1 MHLVMLE
8 TNGNQRFVFTS
19 PRQRENIGASYLL
32 TMLAPW
38 TLAAAQDLGIDA
50 TPVSVSSGK
59 IILTVPDEPSARRLI
74 GAVTRQV
81 LALAPGM
88 DVSGVFK
95 EITSLT
101 EDELRDIHVVAN
113 RYNLARPP
121 AEARFAQI
129 PYLVRADDSSL
140 PAAPAS
146 RILGGMPPEERAY
159 SLPSQVKRACSLKA
173 RNRLVAQARESTS
186 FRHDDEFIERLAK
199 SLKTLE
205 DAFDPDPLTQGA
217 GDAPGEDAAT
227 TRPAID
233 LSKIAVI
240 HIDGNGVGAIM
251 RDIKASMDSIPA
263 DDLDTVLSPP
273 PPRSASTGGAV
284 PPGGPDAPPS
294 EPERL
299 RRFLLAVNERLDYV
313 VRESFFRAWREIAQ
327 WWALEQEGR
336 PGREDVQEGGP
347 LLTGVIPVVPILLG
361 GDDLTVLTEGRYA
374 LPFMASYLTA
384 YEKLT
389 SQDTILCHLSP
400 RARRDGVPTPM
411 TAAAG
416 AAVVPRPFPFHLAYT
431 LAERLVAEAKK
442 VGKAERQECSTLTYH
457 ALFDST
463 VADAGELLK
472 GYEAFTARPYR
483 LDATVAGTSAPDAG
497 DDHATALPPHPGPQA
512 PSGPAS
518 PDALPEPAA
527 SRSVEPDLV
536 EPDLRGTSW
545 AHMCDL
551 SRRFRGLGAY
561 TGDGPAPADA
571 PGAGPDA
578 GTTPFPKT
586 RAARIRKL
594 LSDRAATDRQ
604 EELTGRIAD
613 EWADARR
620 VLGEDLVD
628 TIGDPRYVFDL
639 IELTDLLPASYLTG
653 ADSARPAAA
662 PAPAPAPGAA
672 SGAAPAPVPGAGAG
686 RERTTSATAQ
696 EDQ

>member
-121 AEARFAQI
+121 AEARFTQI

-347 LLTGVIPVVPILLG
+347 LLNGVIPVVPILLG

-389 SQDTILCHLSP
+389 SQDTILRHLSP

-527 SRSVEPDLV
+527 SRTAEPDLV

-545 AHMCDL
+545 THMCDL

-662 PAPAPAPGAA
+662 P
-672 SGAAPAPVPGAGAG
+672 GAG

>member
-389 SQDTILCHLSP
+389 SQDTILRHLSP

-483 LDATVAGTSAPDAG
+483 LDAAVTGTSVPDAG
-497 DDHATALPPHPGPQA
+497 PGHATALPPHPGPQA

-518 PDALPEPAA
+518 PHALPEPAA

-578 GTTPFPKT
+578 AATSFPKT

-662 PAPAPAPGAA
+662 PGAD
-672 SGAAPAPVPGAGAG
+672 

>member
-347 LLTGVIPVVPILLG
+347 LLNGVIPVVPILLG

-389 SQDTILCHLSP
+389 SQDTILRHLSP

-527 SRSVEPDLV
+527 SQSVEPDLV

-594 LSDRAATDRQ
+594 LSDRAAADRQEEQ

-662 PAPAPAPGAA
+662 P
-672 SGAAPAPVPGAGAG
+672 GAG

>member
-389 SQDTILCHLSP
+389 SQDTILRHLSP

-483 LDATVAGTSAPDAG
+483 LNATVAGTSAPDAG

-527 SRSVEPDLV
+527 SQSVEPDLV

-561 TGDGPAPADA
+561 AGDGPAPADA

-578 GTTPFPKT
+578 AATSFPKT

-662 PAPAPAPGAA
+662 PGAD
-672 SGAAPAPVPGAGAG
+672 

>member
-205 DAFDPDPLTQGA
+205 DAFDPDPLAQGA

-227 TRPAID
+227 TRLAID

-273 PPRSASTGGAV
+273 PPRSTGTGGAV
-284 PPGGPDAPPS
+284 PPGGPDAPPG

-389 SQDTILCHLSP
+389 SQDTILRHLSP

-472 GYEAFTARPYR
+472 GYETFTARPYR

-518 PDALPEPAA
+518 PDALPEPAV
-527 SRSVEPDLV
+527 SWSV

-551 SRRFRGLGAY
+551 SRCFRGLGAY

-594 LSDRAATDRQ
+594 LSDRAATDRQEEQ

-662 PAPAPAPGAA
+662 P
-672 SGAAPAPVPGAGAG
+672 GAG

>member
-389 SQDTILCHLSP
+389 SQDTILRHLSP

-483 LDATVAGTSAPDAG
+483 LDAAVTGTSVPDAG
-497 DDHATALPPHPGPQA
+497 PGHATALPPHPGPQA

-518 PDALPEPAA
+518 PDALPKTAA

-578 GTTPFPKT
+578 AATSFPKT

-662 PAPAPAPGAA
+662 PGAD
-672 SGAAPAPVPGAGAG
+672 

>member
-146 RILGGMPPEERAY
+146 RILGGMPPEGRAY
-159 SLPSQVKRACSLKA
+159 SLPSQVKRACSQRA

-273 PPRSASTGGAV
+273 LPRSTGTGGAV

-389 SQDTILCHLSP
+389 SQDTILRHLSP

-472 GYEAFTARPYR
+472 GYETFTARPYR

-497 DDHATALPPHPGPQA
+497 DDHATTLPPHPGPQA

-527 SRSVEPDLV
+527 SQSVEPDLV

-578 GTTPFPKT
+578 GTTSFPKT

-594 LSDRAATDRQ
+594 LSDRAATDRQEEQ

-653 ADSARPAAA
+653 ADSARPAA
-662 PAPAPAPGAA
+662 
-672 SGAAPAPVPGAGAG
+672 VPGAG

>member
-336 PGREDVQEGGP
+336 PGREDVQEGGA
-347 LLTGVIPVVPILLG
+347 LLNGVIPVVPILLG

-389 SQDTILCHLSP
+389 SQDTILRHLSP

-472 GYEAFTARPYR
+472 GYETFTARPYR

-512 PSGPAS
+512 PSGPAG

-551 SRRFRGLGAY
+551 SRCFRGLGAY

-594 LSDRAATDRQ
+594 LSDRAAADRQEEQ

-662 PAPAPAPGAA
+662 P
-672 SGAAPAPVPGAGAG
+672 GAG

>member
-146 RILGGMPPEERAY
+146 RILGGMPPEGRAY
-159 SLPSQVKRACSLKA
+159 SLPSQVKRACSQRA

-273 PPRSASTGGAV
+273 LPRSTGTGGAV

-389 SQDTILCHLSP
+389 SQDTILRHLSP

-472 GYEAFTARPYR
+472 GYETFTARPYR

-497 DDHATALPPHPGPQA
+497 DDHATTLPPHPGPQA

-561 TGDGPAPADA
+561 AGDGPAPADA

-578 GTTPFPKT
+578 AATSFPKT

-594 LSDRAATDRQ
+594 LSDRAATDRQEEQ

-662 PAPAPAPGAA
+662 P
-672 SGAAPAPVPGAGAG
+672 GAG

>member
-146 RILGGMPPEERAY
+146 RILGGMPSEERAY
-159 SLPSQVKRACSLKA
+159 SLSSQVKRACSQRA

-199 SLKTLE
+199 SLRALE

-217 GDAPGEDAAT
+217 GDGPEEDAAT

-273 PPRSASTGGAV
+273 LPRPTGTGGAV
-284 PPGGPDAPPS
+284 PPS

-336 PGREDVQEGGP
+336 PGREDVQEGGA
-347 LLTGVIPVVPILLG
+347 LLNGVIPVVPILLG

-483 LDATVAGTSAPDAG
+483 LDAAVTGTSVPDAG
-497 DDHATALPPHPGPQA
+497 PGHATALPPHPGPQA

-518 PDALPEPAA
+518 PDALPKTAA

-578 GTTPFPKT
+578 GTTSFPKT

-662 PAPAPAPGAA
+662 PGAA
-672 SGAAPAPVPGAGAG
+672 SGSAPAPVPGAGAG

>member
-113 RYNLARPP
+113 RYNLARSP

-173 RNRLVAQARESTS
+173 RNRLVAQARESIS

-205 DAFDPDPLTQGA
+205 DAFDPDPLAQGA

-389 SQDTILCHLSP
+389 SQDTILRHLSP

-442 VGKAERQECSTLTYH
+442 VGKAEGHECSTLTYH

-472 GYEAFTARPYR
+472 GYETFTARPYR

-518 PDALPEPAA
+518 PDALPEPAV
-527 SRSVEPDLV
+527 SWSV

-551 SRRFRGLGAY
+551 SRCFRGLGAY
-561 TGDGPAPADA
+561 AGDGPAPADA

-594 LSDRAATDRQ
+594 LSDRAAADRQEEQ

-653 ADSARPAAA
+653 ADSARPAA
-662 PAPAPAPGAA
+662 
-672 SGAAPAPVPGAGAG
+672 VPGAG

>member
-146 RILGGMPPEERAY
+146 RILGGMPSEERAY
-159 SLPSQVKRACSLKA
+159 SLSSQVKRACSLKA

-205 DAFDPDPLTQGA
+205 DAFDPDPLAQGA

-273 PPRSASTGGAV
+273 PPRSTGTGGAV

-299 RRFLLAVNERLDYV
+299 RHFLLAVNERLDYV

-336 PGREDVQEGGP
+336 PGREDVQESGP

-389 SQDTILCHLSP
+389 SQDTILRHLSP

-472 GYEAFTARPYR
+472 GYETFTARPYR

-527 SRSVEPDLV
+527 SQSV

-545 AHMCDL
+545 THMCDL

-578 GTTPFPKT
+578 GSTPFPKT

-662 PAPAPAPGAA
+662 P
-672 SGAAPAPVPGAGAG
+672 GAG

>member
-199 SLKTLE
+199 SLRALE

-217 GDAPGEDAAT
+217 GDGPEEDAAT

-389 SQDTILCHLSP
+389 SQDTILRHLSP

-527 SRSVEPDLV
+527 SRSVEPDL
-536 EPDLRGTSW
+536 RGTSW

-561 TGDGPAPADA
+561 AGDGPAPADA

-662 PAPAPAPGAA
+662 P
-672 SGAAPAPVPGAGAG
+672 GAG

>member
-389 SQDTILCHLSP
+389 SQDTILRHLSP

-483 LDATVAGTSAPDAG
+483 LNATVAGTSAPDAG

-561 TGDGPAPADA
+561 AGDGPAPADA

-578 GTTPFPKT
+578 AATSFPKT

-662 PAPAPAPGAA
+662 PGAD
-672 SGAAPAPVPGAGAG
+672 

>member
-159 SLPSQVKRACSLKA
+159 SLSSQVKRACSLKA
-173 RNRLVAQARESTS
+173 RNRLVAQARESIS

-205 DAFDPDPLTQGA
+205 DAFDPDPLAQGA
-217 GDAPGEDAAT
+217 GDVPGEDAAA
-227 TRPAID
+227 TRPVID

-273 PPRSASTGGAV
+273 LPRSTGTGRAV

-389 SQDTILCHLSP
+389 SQDTILRHLSP

-527 SRSVEPDLV
+527 SQSVEPDLV

-578 GTTPFPKT
+578 AATSFPKT

-594 LSDRAATDRQ
+594 LSDRAAAPDRQ

-613 EWADARR
+613 EWADVRR

-662 PAPAPAPGAA
+662 PGAD
-672 SGAAPAPVPGAGAG
+672 

>member
-146 RILGGMPPEERAY
+146 RILGGMPSEERAY
-159 SLPSQVKRACSLKA
+159 SLSSQVKRACSLKA

-205 DAFDPDPLTQGA
+205 DAFDPDPLAQGA

-273 PPRSASTGGAV
+273 PPRSTGTGGAV

-299 RRFLLAVNERLDYV
+299 RHFLLAVNERLDYV

-336 PGREDVQEGGP
+336 PGREDVQESGP

-389 SQDTILCHLSP
+389 SQDTILRHLSP

-472 GYEAFTARPYR
+472 GYETFTARPYR

-518 PDALPEPAA
+518 PDPLPEPAA
-527 SRSVEPDLV
+527 SQSV

-545 AHMCDL
+545 THMCDL

-578 GTTPFPKT
+578 GSTPFPKT

-662 PAPAPAPGAA
+662 P
-672 SGAAPAPVPGAGAG
+672 GAG

>member
-146 RILGGMPPEERAY
+146 RILGGMPPEGRAY
-159 SLPSQVKRACSLKA
+159 SLPSQVKRACSQRA

-199 SLKTLE
+199 SLRALE

-217 GDAPGEDAAT
+217 GDGPEEDAAT

-273 PPRSASTGGAV
+273 LPRPTGTGGAV
-284 PPGGPDAPPS
+284 PPS

-483 LDATVAGTSAPDAG
+483 LDAAVTGTSVPDAG
-497 DDHATALPPHPGPQA
+497 PGHATALPPHPGPQA

-518 PDALPEPAA
+518 PDALPKTAA

-662 PAPAPAPGAA
+662 PGAA
-672 SGAAPAPVPGAGAG
+672 SGSAPAPVPGAGAG

>member
-389 SQDTILCHLSP
+389 SQDTILRHLSP
-400 RARRDGVPTPM
+400 RARCDGVPTPM

-561 TGDGPAPADA
+561 AGDGPAPADA

-578 GTTPFPKT
+578 AATSFPKT

-594 LSDRAATDRQ
+594 LSDRAAAPDRQ

-620 VLGEDLVD
+620 VLDEDLVD

-662 PAPAPAPGAA
+662 P
-672 SGAAPAPVPGAGAG
+672 GAG

>member
-146 RILGGMPPEERAY
+146 RILGGMPPEERAS

-336 PGREDVQEGGP
+336 PGREDVQEGGA
-347 LLTGVIPVVPILLG
+347 LLNGVIPVVPILLG

-389 SQDTILCHLSP
+389 SQDTILRHLSP

-472 GYEAFTARPYR
+472 GYETFTARPYR

-527 SRSVEPDLV
+527 SQSVEPDLV

-594 LSDRAATDRQ
+594 FSDRAAADRQEEQ

-662 PAPAPAPGAA
+662 P
-672 SGAAPAPVPGAGAG
+672 GAG

>member
-146 RILGGMPPEERAY
+146 RILGGMPPEGRAY
-159 SLPSQVKRACSLKA
+159 SLPSQVKRACSQRA

-273 PPRSASTGGAV
+273 LPRSTGTGGAV

-389 SQDTILCHLSP
+389 SQDTILRHLSP

-561 TGDGPAPADA
+561 AGDGPAPADA

-578 GTTPFPKT
+578 AATSFPKT

-594 LSDRAATDRQ
+594 LSDRAAAPDRQ

-620 VLGEDLVD
+620 VLDEDLVD

-662 PAPAPAPGAA
+662 P
-672 SGAAPAPVPGAGAG
+672 GAG

>member
-199 SLKTLE
+199 SLRALE
-205 DAFDPDPLTQGA
+205 DAFDPDPLAQGA

-273 PPRSASTGGAV
+273 PPRSTGTGGAV
-284 PPGGPDAPPS
+284 PPGEPDAPPS

-347 LLTGVIPVVPILLG
+347 LLNGVIPVVPILLG

-389 SQDTILCHLSP
+389 SQDTILRHLSP

-472 GYEAFTARPYR
+472 GYETFTARPYR

-497 DDHATALPPHPGPQA
+497 DDHATTLPPHPGPQA

-527 SRSVEPDLV
+527 SQSVEPDLV

-578 GTTPFPKT
+578 GTTSFPKT

-594 LSDRAATDRQ
+594 LSDRAATDRQEEQ

-662 PAPAPAPGAA
+662 P
-672 SGAAPAPVPGAGAG
+672 GAG

>member
-336 PGREDVQEGGP
+336 PGREDVQEGGA
-347 LLTGVIPVVPILLG
+347 LLNGVIPVVPILLG

-389 SQDTILCHLSP
+389 SQDTILRHLSP

-472 GYEAFTARPYR
+472 GYETFTARPYR

-512 PSGPAS
+512 PSGPAG

-551 SRRFRGLGAY
+551 SRCFRGLGAY

-594 LSDRAATDRQ
+594 LSDRAAADRQEEQ

-662 PAPAPAPGAA
+662 PGAA
-672 SGAAPAPVPGAGAG
+672 SGSAPAPVPGAGAG

>member
-74 GAVTRQV
+74 GAVTCQV

-389 SQDTILCHLSP
+389 SQDTILRHLSP

-483 LDATVAGTSAPDAG
+483 LHEAPGTAPAARADDGAGPVAQDETAGAGGTRG
-497 DDHATALPPHPGPQA
+497 GTGEG
-512 PSGPAS
+512 GPAAQGEAE
-518 PDALPEPAA
+518 PPEAP
-527 SRSVEPDLV
+527 LH
-536 EPDLRGTSW
+536 GTTW
-545 AHMCDL
+545 QRMLAL
-551 SRRFRGLGAY
+551 SRCFRGLD
-561 TGDGPAPADA
+561 GDPALL
-571 PGAGPDA
+571 
-578 GTTPFPKT
+578 PFPKT
-586 RAARIRKL
+586 RSARIRKL
-594 LSDRAATDRQ
+594 LSDRAAAPGERAAVTK
-604 EELTGRIAD
+604 RIRD
-613 EWADARR
+613 EWEDARR
-620 VLGEDLVD
+620 VLGRDLVD
-628 TIGDPRYVFDL
+628 AIGDPRYVFDL
-639 IELTDLLPASYLTG
+639 IELTDLLPAVCL
-653 ADSARPAAA
+653 DP
-662 PAPAPAPGAA
+662 
-672 SGAAPAPVPGAGAG
+672 G
-686 RERTTSATAQ
+686 RETTRPSVGATAQ
-696 EDQ
+696 ENQ

>member
-146 RILGGMPPEERAY
+146 RILGGMPSEERAY
-159 SLPSQVKRACSLKA
+159 SLSSQVKRACSLKA

-273 PPRSASTGGAV
+273 SPRSTGTGRAV
-284 PPGGPDAPPS
+284 PPG

-336 PGREDVQEGGP
+336 PGREDVQEGGA
-347 LLTGVIPVVPILLG
+347 LLNGVIPVVPILLG

-389 SQDTILCHLSP
+389 SQDTILRHLSP
-400 RARRDGVPTPM
+400 RARRRRSWGW
-411 TAAAG
+411 G
-416 AAVVPRPFPFHLAYT
+416 RRRPASLP
-431 LAERLVAEAKK
+431 
-442 VGKAERQECSTLTYH
+442 
-457 ALFDST
+457 
-463 VADAGELLK
+463 
-472 GYEAFTARPYR
+472 
-483 LDATVAGTSAPDAG
+483 
-497 DDHATALPPHPGPQA
+497 LPPGLHPG
-512 PSGPAS
+512 
-518 PDALPEPAA
+518 
-527 SRSVEPDLV
+527 R
-536 EPDLRGTSW
+536 
-545 AHMCDL
+545 
-551 SRRFRGLGAY
+551 
-561 TGDGPAPADA
+561 A
-571 PGAGPDA
+571 PGG
-578 GTTPFPKT
+578 
-586 RAARIRKL
+586 
-594 LSDRAATDRQ
+594 
-604 EELTGRIAD
+604 
-613 EWADARR
+613 
-620 VLGEDLVD
+620 
-628 TIGDPRYVFDL
+628 
-639 IELTDLLPASYLTG
+639 
-653 ADSARPAAA
+653 
-662 PAPAPAPGAA
+662 
-672 SGAAPAPVPGAGAG
+672 
-686 RERTTSATAQ
+686 
-696 EDQ
+696 

>member
-205 DAFDPDPLTQGA
+205 DAFDPDPLAQGA

-227 TRPAID
+227 TRLAID

-273 PPRSASTGGAV
+273 PPRSTGTGGAV
-284 PPGGPDAPPS
+284 PPGGPDAPPG

-389 SQDTILCHLSP
+389 SQDTILRHLSP

-483 LDATVAGTSAPDAG
+483 LDAIVAGTSAPDAG

-518 PDALPEPAA
+518 PDALPEPAV
-527 SRSVEPDLV
+527 SWSV

-604 EELTGRIAD
+604 EEQEELTGRIAD

-662 PAPAPAPGAA
+662 P
-672 SGAAPAPVPGAGAG
+672 GAG

>member
-1 MHLVMLE
+1 MRLVMLE

-146 RILGGMPPEERAY
+146 RILGGMPSEERAY
-159 SLPSQVKRACSLKA
+159 SLSSQVKRACSLKA

-205 DAFDPDPLTQGA
+205 DAFDPDPLAQGA

-273 PPRSASTGGAV
+273 PPRSTGTGGAV

-299 RRFLLAVNERLDYV
+299 RHFLLAVNERLDYV

-336 PGREDVQEGGP
+336 PGREDVQESGP

-389 SQDTILCHLSP
+389 SQDTILRHLSP

-472 GYEAFTARPYR
+472 GYETFTARPYR

-527 SRSVEPDLV
+527 SQSV

-545 AHMCDL
+545 THMCDL

-578 GTTPFPKT
+578 GSTPFPKT

-662 PAPAPAPGAA
+662 P
-672 SGAAPAPVPGAGAG
+672 GAG

>member
-1 MHLVMLE
+1 MRLVMLE

-284 PPGGPDAPPS
+284 PPSGPDVPPG

-389 SQDTILCHLSP
+389 SQDTILRHLSP

-472 GYEAFTARPYR
+472 GYETFTARPYR

-518 PDALPEPAA
+518 PDALPKTAA
-527 SRSVEPDLV
+527 SRSV

-578 GTTPFPKT
+578 GTTSFPKT

-594 LSDRAATDRQ
+594 LSDRAAAPDRQ

-662 PAPAPAPGAA
+662 P
-672 SGAAPAPVPGAGAG
+672 GAG

>member
-74 GAVTRQV
+74 GAVTRQA

-146 RILGGMPPEERAY
+146 RILGGMPPEGRAY
-159 SLPSQVKRACSLKA
+159 SLPSQVKRACSQRA

-273 PPRSASTGGAV
+273 LPRSTGTGGAV

-389 SQDTILCHLSP
+389 SQDTILRHLSP

-472 GYEAFTARPYR
+472 GYETFTARPYR

-497 DDHATALPPHPGPQA
+497 DDHATTLPPHPGPQA

-527 SRSVEPDLV
+527 SQSVEPDLV

-578 GTTPFPKT
+578 GTTSFPKT

-594 LSDRAATDRQ
+594 LSDRAATDRQEEQ

-653 ADSARPAAA
+653 ADSARPAA
-662 PAPAPAPGAA
+662 
-672 SGAAPAPVPGAGAG
+672 VPGAG

>member
-121 AEARFAQI
+121 AEARFTQI

-347 LLTGVIPVVPILLG
+347 LLNGVIPVVPILLG

-389 SQDTILCHLSP
+389 SQDTILRHLSP

-472 GYEAFTARPYR
+472 GYETFTARPYR

-497 DDHATALPPHPGPQA
+497 DDHATTLPPHPGPQA

-527 SRSVEPDLV
+527 SQSVEPDLV

-578 GTTPFPKT
+578 GTTSFPKT

-594 LSDRAATDRQ
+594 LSDRAATDRQEEQ

-662 PAPAPAPGAA
+662 P
-672 SGAAPAPVPGAGAG
+672 GAG

>member
-159 SLPSQVKRACSLKA
+159 SLSSQVKRACSLKA

-199 SLKTLE
+199 SLRALE
-205 DAFDPDPLTQGA
+205 DAFDPDPLAQGA

-227 TRPAID
+227 TRPVID

-263 DDLDTVLSPP
+263 DDLDTVLP
-273 PPRSASTGGAV
+273 PPRSTGTGGA
-284 PPGGPDAPPS
+284 APPS
-294 EPERL
+294 EPGAPPGEPERL

-327 WWALEQEGR
+327 WWALEQEGG
-336 PGREDVQEGGP
+336 PGREDVQEGGH

-384 YEKLT
+384 YEELT
-389 SQDTILCHLSP
+389 SQDTILRHLSP

-472 GYEAFTARPYR
+472 GYETFTARPYR

-497 DDHATALPPHPGPQA
+497 DDHATTLPPHPGPQA

-527 SRSVEPDLV
+527 SQSVEPDLV

-578 GTTPFPKT
+578 AATSFPKT

-662 PAPAPAPGAA
+662 P
-672 SGAAPAPVPGAGAG
+672 GAG

>member
-336 PGREDVQEGGP
+336 PGREDVQEGGA
-347 LLTGVIPVVPILLG
+347 LLNGVIPVVPILLG

-389 SQDTILCHLSP
+389 SQDTILRHLSP

-472 GYEAFTARPYR
+472 GYETFTARPYR

-594 LSDRAATDRQ
+594 FSDRAAADRQEEQ

-662 PAPAPAPGAA
+662 P
-672 SGAAPAPVPGAGAG
+672 GAG

>member
-113 RYNLARPP
+113 RYNLARSP

-173 RNRLVAQARESTS
+173 RNRLVAQARESIS

-205 DAFDPDPLTQGA
+205 DAFDPDPLAQGA
-217 GDAPGEDAAT
+217 GDAPGEDAAA
-227 TRPAID
+227 TRPVID

-389 SQDTILCHLSP
+389 SQDTILRHLSP

-442 VGKAERQECSTLTYH
+442 VGKAEGHECSTLTYH

-472 GYEAFTARPYR
+472 GYETFTARPYR

-518 PDALPEPAA
+518 PDALPEPAV
-527 SRSVEPDLV
+527 SWSV

-551 SRRFRGLGAY
+551 SRCFRGLGAY
-561 TGDGPAPADA
+561 AGDGPAPADA

-594 LSDRAATDRQ
+594 LSDRAAADRQEEQ

-653 ADSARPAAA
+653 ADSARPAA
-662 PAPAPAPGAA
+662 
-672 SGAAPAPVPGAGAG
+672 VPGAG

>member
-205 DAFDPDPLTQGA
+205 DAFDPDPLAQGA

-227 TRPAID
+227 TRLAID

-284 PPGGPDAPPS
+284 PPGGPGAPPG

-327 WWALEQEGR
+327 WWALEQESR

-389 SQDTILCHLSP
+389 SQDTILRHLSP

-483 LDATVAGTSAPDAG
+483 LDAIVAGTSAPDAG

-518 PDALPEPAA
+518 PDALPEPAV
-527 SRSVEPDLV
+527 SWSV

-551 SRRFRGLGAY
+551 SRCFRGLGAY
-561 TGDGPAPADA
+561 AGDGPAPADA

-594 LSDRAATDRQ
+594 LSDRAATDRQEEQ

-662 PAPAPAPGAA
+662 P
-672 SGAAPAPVPGAGAG
+672 GAG